1 MLVWIAPKHMDN
13 HLKVPFYHY
22 TRASESLK
30 NEDKKSRLTEKVEHK
45 AVGSSLEGDLAFL
58 VFDHVKVDCFHVCL
72 LDLFVTPGNRQS
84 KQPEGCHT
92 NNQRHMCW

>member
-45 AVGSSLEGDLAFL
+45 AVGSSLEGDSAF
-58 VFDHVKVDCFHVCL
+58 
-72 LDLFVTPGNRQS
+72 
-84 KQPEGCHT
+84 
-92 NNQRHMCW
+92 